1 MINDPDLALTWDSRL
16 DEIDH
21 RFEELRENHAMLL
34 RDLSKIYGVPLETI
48 TSEDKGKEEMG
59 IIPVIDVHQNNGVLV
74 TTSRNIAE
82 VFSKEHYNVLKDI
95 KALVEASPD
104 KDFTDVN
111 FYVSDY
117 TDSTG
122 RKLPE
127 YLLTRDGAML
137 LVMGYNGSR
146 ALELKTAYIKRFNE
160 MEKQLK
166 EQQEPTLTVMT
177 LDQKVSLTKI
187 ILECAGITGNQL
199 ALALDKGVRTD
210 TGSSLLSWSGTQLEA
225 PIQEQLAT
233 PTQLGRLI
241 GISARKVNSLLAEL
255 GYQTKTANGWEPTK
269 AGLDAGGTL
278 LDVNKAH
285 SNGTPIR
292 QLKWPFSLVDE
303 LKQALEEE

>member
-1 MINDPDLALTWDSRL
+1 MD
-16 DEIDH
+16 
-21 RFEELRENHAMLL
+21 
-34 RDLSKIYGVPLETI
+34 
-48 TSEDKGKEEMG
+48 

-74 TTSRNIAE
+74 TTSRNVAE
-82 VFSKEHYNVLKDI
+82 VFEKEHRNVVRDI
-95 KALVEASPD
+95 RDILASLPD
-104 KDFTDVN
+104 TSKNWGMLN
-111 FYVSDY
+111 FEQTPYI
-117 TDSTG
+117 DSQNKQTYD
-122 RKLPE
+122 E
-127 YLLTRDGAML
+127 YLITKDGLTL
-137 LVMGYNGSR
+137 LVMGYTG
-146 ALELKTAYIKRFNE
+146 AKAMEFKLAYIKRFNE
-160 MEKQLK
+160 MEQQLREK
-166 EQQEPTLTVMT
+166 QQEPALTVMT

-241 GISARKVNSLLAEL
+241 GIGARKVNVLLADL

>member
-1 MINDPDLALTWDSRL
+1 MD
-16 DEIDH
+16 
-21 RFEELRENHAMLL
+21 
-34 RDLSKIYGVPLETI
+34 
-48 TSEDKGKEEMG
+48 

-82 VFSKEHYNVLKDI
+82 VFEKEHRNVIRDI
-95 KALVEASPD
+95 RTLLETNPD
-104 KDFTDVN
+104 KEFGLLN
-111 FYVSDY
+111 FEQSSY
-117 TDSTG
+117 
-122 RKLPE
+122 RNEQNKEQPE
-127 YLLTRDGAML
+127 YLLTRDGTML
-137 LVMGYNGSR
+137 LIMGYTGEK
-146 ALELKTAYIKRFNE
+146 ALALKTAYIKRFNE

-166 EQQEPTLTVMT
+166 EKQQEPALTVMT
-177 LDQKVSLTKI
+177 LDQKVSLAKI

-210 TGSSLLSWSGTQLEA
+210 TGTSLIGWSGLQLEA

-233 PTQLGRLI
+233 PTQLGKLVGI
-241 GISARKVNSLLAEL
+241 GARKVNVLLADL

-269 AGLDAGGTL
+269 AGLDVGGTL

-285 SNGTPIR
+285 SNGTPVR